1 MTLATDS
8 RVSFFCARIE
18 TSTNGGRETGA
29 NAHRAD
35 APIREGN
42 ADMKIDMRREQLE
55 QLAED
60 GDEAAVGDLY
70 REYEVDLGRGS
81 I

>member
-1 MTLATDS
+1 
-8 RVSFFCARIE
+8 
-18 TSTNGGRETGA
+18 
-29 NAHRAD
+29 
-35 APIREGN
+35 
-42 ADMKIDMRREQLE
+42 MKIDMRREQLE

-81 I
+81 K

>member
-1 MTLATDS
+1 MVAVVRVFFLCPNLTRRPLKDS
-8 RVSFFCARIE
+8 
-18 TSTNGGRETGA
+18 NDGA
-29 NAHRAD
+29 NAHCAD

-42 ADMKIDMRREQLE
+42 ADMKIDLRREQLE

-81 I
+81 K